1 MNLFA
6 YLFDLSIP
14 ESFRHDENQYTQAK
28 NLIGLAVVA
37 LLAAPPFA
45 GLYWWL
51 GNTTG
56 AWAIASALP
65 LLMSGLVGMRLFNS
79 LALPQYLSMFTLFGL
94 FCTLSWSLGG
104 DPASS
109 VNAWYTAVPVV
120 ATFMLGLRQG
130 LLLLAMCLSAMG
142 FFTWA
147 NLTGAVSFPPNPVKD
162 MALLNTLSNL
172 GLVPFV
178 SGLALF
184 FQLAKDQSD
193 AQRRS
198 QVETISQADQLVR
211 TLQSRSQGISDIVD
225 RIKGLAFQTNILAL
239 NATIEAAHAGAQGRG
254 FAVVADNVRK
264 LAGEA
269 GEAATAISQE
279 LSVILDH
286 IRDTAGLL
294 GNSHELAES
303 GRVSAAHAKQALQ
316 SIQDSVMALHGE
328 MSRLEDVS
336 HRQLNQNSELQS
348 VASRMEQGI
357 Q

>member
-1 MNLFA
+1 VVGSAITN
-6 YLFDLSIP
+6 S
-14 ESFRHDENQYTQAK
+14 
-28 NLIGLAVVA
+28 VA
-37 LLAAPPFA
+37 LAE
-45 GLYWWL
+45 
-51 GNTTG
+51 
-56 AWAIASALP
+56 S
-65 LLMSGLVGMRLFNS
+65 
-79 LALPQYLSMFTLFGL
+79 
-94 FCTLSWSLGG
+94 
-104 DPASS
+104 
-109 VNAWYTAVPVV
+109 
-120 ATFMLGLRQG
+120 
-130 LLLLAMCLSAMG
+130 
-142 FFTWA
+142 
-147 NLTGAVSFPPNPVKD
+147 
-162 MALLNTLSNL
+162 
-172 GLVPFV
+172 
-178 SGLALF
+178 
-184 FQLAKDQSD
+184 
-193 AQRRS
+193 
-198 QVETISQADQLVR
+198 ISQADQLVR

-357 Q
+357 QQVAGGSSSIEQAMARLNARLSNVGA